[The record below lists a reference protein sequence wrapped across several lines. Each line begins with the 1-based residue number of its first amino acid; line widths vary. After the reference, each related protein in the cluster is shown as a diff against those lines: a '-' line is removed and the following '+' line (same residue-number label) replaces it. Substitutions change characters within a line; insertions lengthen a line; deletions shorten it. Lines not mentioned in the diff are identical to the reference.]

1 MKTIIEKQKT
11 LEVKSEYDVVVA
23 GGGIA
28 GVSAAISAKRAGAK
42 KVLLI
47 EREFA
52 LGGLATLGLVTYYL
66 AIDDGHGRQVSYGI
80 TEELMKLSIK
90 YGTEEESRGYP
101 WWHEG
106 TREEKENVRYETRF
120 NANVFAVI
128 LTKFVKDEGVD
139 ILFGTTVCDTL
150 VENGK
155 ITHLLVENKSG
166 RYAIGARTVIDCTGD
181 ADVCARAGEDT
192 VINTEGNIVSYWN
205 YYTTKGEYT
214 LVMQNEETMTR
225 RPEFDG
231 IDGAKLSQMME
242 ETHELLYKKID
253 AQKDLPVTNTLATIP
268 TIPQIRMTR
277 RVDGVKTMKYEEET
291 TSHSDS
297 VATICDWRI
306 VGPVFELPFGALH
319 GKKIKNLITAG
330 RIISAEYFE
339 MWEVT
344 RVIPVCAVTGEVAG
358 LACAMCDD
366 FSKIDIIALQ
376 NELVSK
382 RGFIL
387 KRDEILQ
394 L

>member
-1 MKTIIEKQKT
+1 MKTVIEKQKT
-11 LEVKSEYDVVVA
+11 LEVKCEYDVVVA

-28 GVSAAISAKRAGAK
+28 GVASAVSARRAGAD

-66 AIDDGHGRQVSYGI
+66 ALDDGHGRQVEYGLV
-80 TEELMKLSIK
+80 EELMKLSIK
-90 YGTEEESRGYP
+90 YGTEEEQRGYE
-101 WWHEG
+101 WWHDT
-106 TREEKENVRYETRF
+106 TREQKENVRYETRF
-120 NANVFAVI
+120 NAQVFAI
-128 LTKFVKDEGVD
+128 LLTKLLKDEGVE

-150 VENGK
+150 VDDGK
-155 ITHLLVENKSG
+155 ITHLIVENKSG
-166 RYAIGARTVIDCTGD
+166 RYAIGAKTVVDCTGD

-192 VINTEGNIVSYWN
+192 VVNEEGNIVSYWN
-205 YYTTKGEYT
+205 YYTKNNEYT
-214 LVMQNEETMTR
+214 LVMQNEESMTR
-225 RPEFDG
+225 RPEFNG
-231 IDGAKLSQMME
+231 INGEKLSQMME

-253 AQKDLPVTNTLATIP
+253 AQQNLPVTDTLATMP

-277 RVDGVKTMKYEEET
+277 RIDGVKTMRYDDEL
-291 TSHSDS
+291 TSFDDS

-344 RVIPVCAVTGEVAG
+344 RVIPVCAVTGEIAG

-366 FSKIDIIALQ
+366 FTKIDIKALQ
-376 NELVSK
+376 DRLVNE

-387 KRDEILQ
+387 KRKEILS

>member
-1 MKTIIEKQKT
+1 MKTVIEKQKT
-11 LEVKSEYDVVVA
+11 LEVKREYDVVVA

-28 GVSAAISAKRAGAK
+28 GVAAAVSAKRGGAK

-66 AIDDGHGRQVSYGI
+66 PIDDGHGRQVSYGI

-90 YGTEEESRGYP
+90 YGTEEEKRGYP
-101 WWHEG
+101 WWHG
-106 TREEKENVRYETRF
+106 GSREEKENVRYETRF

-150 VENGK
+150 VENDK
-155 ITHLLVENKSG
+155 ITHLIVENKSG
-166 RYAIGARTVIDCTGD
+166 RYAIGAKTVVDCTGD

-192 VINTEGNIVSYWN
+192 VVNTEGNIVSYWN
-205 YYTTKGEYT
+205 YYTKNNEYT
-214 LVMQNEETMTR
+214 LVMQNEESMTR
-225 RPEFDG
+225 RPEYDG
-231 IDGAKLSQMME
+231 INGEKLSQMMID
-242 ETHELLYKKID
+242 THGLLYKKID
-253 AQKDLPVTNTLATIP
+253 DQKDLPVTNTLSTIP

-277 RVDGVKTMKYEEET
+277 RIDGVKTMKYEEEL
-291 TSHSDS
+291 TSYPDS

-306 VGPVFELPFGALH
+306 VGPVFELPFGALY

-344 RVIPVCAVTGEVAG
+344 RVIPVCAVTGEIAG
-358 LACAMCDD
+358 LACTMCDD
-366 FSKIDIIALQ
+366 FANIDIKALQ
-376 NELVSK
+376 EKLVK
-382 RGFIL
+382 ERGFIL
-387 KRDEILQ
+387 KRKEIMAL
-394 L
+394 

>member
-1 MKTIIEKQKT
+1 MKTVIEKQKT
-11 LEVKSEYDVVVA
+11 LEVKGEYDVVVA

-28 GVSAAISAKRAGAK
+28 GVAAAVSAKRAGAK

-66 AIDDGHGRQVSYGI
+66 AIDDGHGRQVSYGL

-90 YGTEEESRGYP
+90 YGTEEEQRGYP
-101 WWHEG
+101 WWHNG

-128 LTKFVKDEGVD
+128 LTKFVKDEGVEL
-139 ILFGTTVCDTL
+139 LFGTTVCDTL
-150 VENGK
+150 VEDGK
-155 ITHLLVENKSG
+155 ITHLIVENKSG
-166 RYAIGARTVIDCTGD
+166 RYAIGAKTVVDCTGD

-205 YYTTKGEYT
+205 YYTKNNEYT
-214 LVMQNEETMTR
+214 LVMQNEESMTR
-225 RPEFDG
+225 RAEFDG
-231 IDGAKLSQMME
+231 INGEKLSQMME
-242 ETHELLYKKID
+242 ETHGLLYKKID
-253 AQKDLPVTNTLATIP
+253 NQKNLPVTNTLSTIP

-277 RVDGVKTMKYEEET
+277 RIDGVKTMKYEEELT
-291 TSHSDS
+291 NYPDS

-344 RVIPVCAVTGEVAG
+344 RVIPVCAVTGEIAG
-358 LACAMCDD
+358 LACTMCDD
-366 FSKIDIIALQ
+366 FANIDIKSLQ
-376 NELVSK
+376 EKLVK
-382 RGFIL
+382 ERGFIL
-387 KRDEILQ
+387 KRKEIMAL
-394 L
+394 

>member
-1 MKTIIEKQKT
+1 MKTVIEKQKT
-11 LEVKSEYDVVVA
+11 LEVKQEYDVVVA

-28 GVSAAISAKRAGAK
+28 GVSAAVSAKRAGVK
-42 KVLLI
+42 RVLLI

-66 AIDDGHGRQVSYGI
+66 ALDDGHGRQVEYGLV
-80 TEELMKLSIK
+80 EELMKLSIK
-90 YGTEEESRGYP
+90 YGTEEEKRGYE
-101 WWHEG
+101 WWHDT

-120 NANVFAVI
+120 NAQVFALL
-128 LTKFVKDEGVD
+128 LTKLMKDEGVE
-139 ILFGTTVCDTL
+139 ILFGTTVCDTI
-150 VENGK
+150 VDDGK
-155 ITHLLVENKSG
+155 ITHLIVENKSG
-166 RYAIGARTVIDCTGD
+166 RYAIGAKTVVDCTGD

-192 VINTEGNIVSYWN
+192 VVNEEGNIVSYWN
-205 YYTTKGEYT
+205 YYTKNNEYT
-214 LVMQNEETMTR
+214 LIMQNEETMTR
-225 RPEFDG
+225 RPEFNG
-231 IDGAKLSQMME
+231 INGEKLSQMMM

-253 AQKDLPVTNTLATIP
+253 AQQNLPVTDTIATMP

-277 RVDGVKTMKYEEET
+277 RIDGVKTMRYDDELK
-291 TSHSDS
+291 SFDDS

-366 FSKIDIIALQ
+366 FTKIDIKALQ
-376 NELVSK
+376 EKLVK
-382 RGFIL
+382 ERGFIL
-387 KRDEILQ
+387 KRKEIMAL
-394 L
+394 